1 MNFVKRF
8 RAVLPLIVLS
18 ALAPGCGTD
27 PSDETVTTE
36 DVVVGTGPTV
46 VTGDFVTVAY
56 VGTLASDGKEF
67 DSGTNFTTRIGV
79 GAVIKGWDQG
89 VPGMRVG
96 GTRRLT
102 IPPSLGYGK
111 NGATGIPGDSV
122 LKFEITLKAIA
133 GK

>member
-18 ALAPGCGTD
+18 ALAPACGTD
-27 PSDETVTTE
+27 PSDETLTSE
-36 DVVVGTGPTV
+36 DVVTGTGPTV

-56 VGTLASDGKEF
+56 KGTLADGKTF
-67 DSGTNFTTRIGV
+67 DENANFTTRIGV

-89 VPGMRVG
+89 IPGMRVG

-102 IPPSLGYGK
+102 IPPSLGYG
-111 NGATGIPGDSV
+111 NNATGSIPANSV

>member
-1 MNFVKRF
+1 MKRF

-18 ALAPGCGTD
+18 ALAPACGTD
-27 PSDETVTTE
+27 PSDETLTSE
-36 DVVVGTGPTV
+36 DVVTGTGPTV

-56 VGTLASDGKEF
+56 KGTLADGKTF
-67 DSGTNFTTRIGV
+67 DENANFTTRIGV

-89 VPGMRVG
+89 IPGMRVG

-102 IPPSLGYGK
+102 IPPSLGYG
-111 NGATGIPGDSV
+111 NNATGSIPANSV

>member
-18 ALAPGCGTD
+18 ALAPACGTD
-27 PSDETVTTE
+27 PSDETLTSE
-36 DVVVGTGPTV
+36 DVVTGTGPTV

-56 VGTLASDGKEF
+56 KGTLADGKTF
-67 DSGTNFTTRIGV
+67 DENANFTTRIGV
-79 GAVIKGWDQG
+79 GALIKGWDQG
-89 VPGMRVG
+89 IPGMRVG

-102 IPPSLGYGK
+102 IPPSLGYG
-111 NGATGIPGDSV
+111 NNATGSIPANSV